1 MTEPI
6 ELNETQRETLRAV
19 CDTVVPRV
27 EGRDDPDGHWARTAS
42 DVGVDR
48 ALEQLIA
55 GLPEDL
61 AVGLF
66 FLLEVLAA
74 QGFAAASQ
82 EERERQL
89 EGLAELS
96 PDAALGVQ
104 AYRQLTLLLHYGMPD
119 AAGRNPSWP
128 LLGYPGPLGPAGY
141 PGPQGPG
148 RSEEPKVIRPLP
160 TGGAALELEADACV
174 IGSGAGGGVVAATLA
189 EAGLRVVVLE
199 AGGYFDQPDFDQLE
213 LTAMRN
219 LFYRGGLATSVEG
232 VALLAGACLGGG
244 TTVNWTNCV
253 RPNDR
258 IRADWVAAGLAGV
271 DGPDFDAHLD
281 AVLTRISATDRCSD
295 LNDPNGRL
303 AEGCEALGWSFERAV
318 RNTDPATY
326 DPASAGYLGFGDA
339 TGSKQG
345 TLKTYLADA
354 FEHGAQFVVRCRA
367 DRVLSRDGRA
377 AGVEAT
383 CADGTPVTVRCPRV
397 VVAAGALESPALL
410 LRSGLGGP
418 AVGHGLR
425 IHPVAAMYGVYESEQ
440 RAWWGAPQTGICDEF
455 ANAEGGHGFLVEC
468 VQYAPGLIASSLPWS
483 SGEQHK
489 EAMTRLRH
497 SSTLIFLI
505 RDRGAGRVT
514 VDASGEAVHSYRV
527 EDELDQRN
535 FRRGL
540 AALARLH
547 EAAGAREIHALS
559 RAPLTWRRGDD
570 LDGFARDVQ
579 ALPARPDAMP
589 IFSAHQTGS
598 CRMGEDPASS
608 VAGPW
613 GELHDCP
620 GVWVGDG
627 SAFPNATGI
636 NPMVTIMA
644 LARRTAFAIRA
655 GG

>member
-27 EGRDDPDGHWARTAS
+27 GGHADPDGHWARAAS
-42 DVGVDR
+42 DLGVDR
-48 ALEQLIA
+48 ALERLVA

-66 FLLEVLAA
+66 FLLEVLGA

-89 EGLAELS
+89 AELAQLS

-119 AAGRNPSWP
+119 AWP
-128 LLGYPGPLGPAGY
+128 VLGYPGPLGP
-141 PGPQGPG
+141 PP
-148 RSEEPKVIRPLP
+148 RDEPKLIRPLP
-160 TGGAALELEADACV
+160 TNGATLELEADACV
-174 IGSGAGGGVVAATLA
+174 VGSGAGGGVVAATLA
-189 EAGLRVVVLE
+189 GAGMRVVVLE

-253 RPNDR
+253 RPNR
-258 IRADWVAAGLAGV
+258 RVRADWAAAGLEGV
-271 DGPDFDAHLD
+271 DGPDFDGHLD
-281 AVLTRISATDRCSD
+281 AVLARISANDLCSD
-295 LNDPNGRL
+295 LNDPNQRL
-303 AEGCEALGWSFERAV
+303 ADGCEALGWSWARAA

-354 FEHGAQFVVRCRA
+354 FEHGAQFVVGCRA
-367 DRVLSRDGRA
+367 DRILRRDGRA

-383 CADGTPVTVRCPRV
+383 CADGTRVTVRCPRV

-418 AVGHGLR
+418 AAGQGLR
-425 IHPVAAMYGVYESEQ
+425 IHPVTALYGVYESEQ
-440 RAWWGAPQTGICDEF
+440 RAWWGAPQTAICDEF
-455 ANAEGGHGFLVEC
+455 ADAEDGHGFLVEC
-468 VQYAPGLIASSLPWS
+468 VQYAPGLIASSLPWR
-483 SGEQHK
+483 SGVQHK
-489 EAMTRLRH
+489 EAMTQLRRA
-497 SSTLIFLI
+497 STLIFLI

-514 VDASGEAVHSYRV
+514 IDAAGEAVHSYRV

-547 EAAGAREIHALS
+547 EAAGAQEIHALS
-559 RAPLTWRRGDD
+559 RAPLAWRRGGD
-570 LDGFARDVQ
+570 LDAFARDLQ
-579 ALPARPDAMP
+579 ALPIQPDALP

-608 VAGPW
+608 AADPR
-613 GELHDCP
+613 GELHDCR
-620 GVWVGDG
+620 GVWIGDG
-627 SAFPNATGI
+627 SAFPTATGI

-644 LARRTAFAIRA
+644 LARRTASAIRA
-655 GG
+655 AG

>member
-6 ELNETQRETLRAV
+6 ELNEPQRATLRAV

-27 EGRDDPDGHWARTAS
+27 EGREDPDGHWTRAAS
-42 DVGVDR
+42 DLGVDV
-48 ALEQLIA
+48 ALERLVA

-74 QGFAAASQ
+74 QGFADAPQ

-89 EGLAELS
+89 DELAGLS
-96 PDAALGVQ
+96 DDAALGVQ
-104 AYRQLTLLLHYGMPD
+104 AYRQLTLLLHYGMAD
-119 AAGRNPSWP
+119 GAGSNPSWAV
-128 LLGYPGPLGPAGY
+128 LGYPGPLGP
-141 PGPQGPG
+141 PPD
-148 RSEEPKVIRPLP
+148 EPKPLRPVP
-160 TGGAALELEADACV
+160 TSGSALDLEADACV

-189 EAGLRVVVLE
+189 EAGMRVVVLE

-213 LTAMRN
+213 MTAMRN
-219 LFYRGGLATSVEG
+219 LFYRGGLATTVEG
-232 VALLAGACLGGG
+232 VALLAGSCLGGG

-253 RPNDR
+253 RPNQR
-258 IRADWVAAGLAGV
+258 IRADWAAAGLEGV

-281 AVLTRISATDRCSD
+281 AVLTRISATDACSD
-295 LNDPNGRL
+295 LNDPNRRL
-303 AEGCEALGWSFERAV
+303 AEGCAALGWSFERAV
-318 RNTDPATY
+318 RNTDPAAY

-345 TLKTYLADA
+345 TLKTYLTDA
-354 FEHGAQFVVRCRA
+354 YEHGAKLVVRCRA
-367 DRVLSRDGRA
+367 DRILHRDGRA

-383 CADGTPVTVRCPRV
+383 CADGTRVTVRCPRV

-418 AVGHGLR
+418 AVGQGLR

-440 RAWWGAPQTGICDEF
+440 RAWWGAPQTGICDQF
-455 ANAEGGHGFLVEC
+455 AGAEDGHGFLVEC
-468 VQYAPGLIASSLPWS
+468 VQYAPGLIASSLPWR
-483 SGEQHK
+483 SGVQHK

-497 SSTLIFLI
+497 ASTLIFLI

-514 VDASGEAVHSYRV
+514 VDAAGEAVHSYRV
-527 EDELDQRN
+527 EDEVDQRN

-547 EAAGAREIHALS
+547 EAAGAREIHPLS
-559 RAPLTWRRGDD
+559 RAPLAWRRGED
-570 LDGFARDVQ
+570 LDGFVRDLQ
-579 ALPARPDAMP
+579 ALPPRPDAMP
-589 IFSAHQTGS
+589 VFSAHQTGS
-598 CRMGEDPASS
+598 CRMGEDPATS

-613 GELHDCP
+613 GELHDCA
-620 GVWVGDG
+620 GVWIGDG

-644 LARRTAFAIRA
+644 LARRTASAIRA
-655 GG
+655 RG

>member
-1 MTEPI
+1 MSEPI

-19 CDTVVPRV
+19 CDTVVPRI
-27 EGRDDPDGHWARTAS
+27 ERGDDPQGFWARTAS

-48 ALEQLIA
+48 ALELLIG

-74 QGFAAASQ
+74 QGFAAASL

-96 PDAALGVQ
+96 PDAGLGVD
-104 AYRQLTLLLHYGMPD
+104 AYRQLTLLLHYGLAD
-119 AAGRNPSWP
+119 AAGSNPSWTV
-128 LLGYPGPLGPAGY
+128 LGYPGPLGPA
-141 PGPQGPG
+141 PD
-148 RSEEPKVIRPLP
+148 EPKVIRPVP
-160 TGGAALELEADACV
+160 TTGAALELEADACV
-174 IGSGAGGGVVAATLA
+174 VGSGAGGGVVAATLA
-189 EAGLRVVVLE
+189 GAGMRVVVLE
-199 AGGYFDQPDFDQLE
+199 AGGYFDQADFDQLE

-232 VALLAGACLGGG
+232 VALLAGSCLGGG

-253 RPNDR
+253 RPNAR
-258 IRADWVAAGLAGV
+258 VRAEWAAAGLDGV
-271 DGPDFDAHLD
+271 DGPDFDEHLE
-281 AVLTRISATDRCSD
+281 AVLARISATDSCSD
-295 LNDPNGRL
+295 LNDPNSRL
-303 AEGCEALGWSFERAV
+303 AEGCEALGWSFKRAV

-326 DPASAGYLGFGDA
+326 DPTSAGYLGFGDA

-354 FEHGAQFVVRCRA
+354 FEHGSQFVVRCRA
-367 DRVLSRDGRA
+367 DRVVSRDGRA

-383 CADGTPVTVRCPRV
+383 CADGTRVTVRCPRV

-410 LRSGLGGP
+410 LRSGIGGP
-418 AVGHGLR
+418 AVGRGLR
-425 IHPVAAMYGVYESEQ
+425 VHPVAAMYGVYEAGQ
-440 RAWWGAPQTGICDEF
+440 RGWWGAPQTGICDEF
-455 ANAEGGHGFLVEC
+455 ANAEDGHGFLVEC
-468 VQYAPGLIASSLPWS
+468 VQYAPGLIASSLPWR
-483 SGEQHK
+483 SGAQHK
-489 EAMTRLRH
+489 EAMTQLRH
-497 SSTLIFLI
+497 ASTFIFLI
-505 RDRGAGRVT
+505 RDRGDGRVT

-527 EDELDQRN
+527 EDELDQRS
-535 FRRGL
+535 FRGGL

-559 RAPLTWRRGDD
+559 RAPLAWRRGGD
-570 LDGFARDVQ
+570 LDGFVRDLQ
-579 ALPARPDAMP
+579 ALPTRPDAMP

-613 GELHDCP
+613 GELHDCR
-620 GVWVGDG
+620 GVWIGDG

-655 GG
+655 AG

>member
-1 MTEPI
+1 MSEPI
-6 ELNETQRETLRAV
+6 ELNETQRATLRAV

-27 EGRDDPDGHWARTAS
+27 EGREDPDGYWARTAS

-82 EERERQL
+82 EGRERQL
-89 EGLAELS
+89 ADLAGLSA
-96 PDAALGVQ
+96 DAALGVQ
-104 AYRQLTLLLHYGMPD
+104 AYRQLTLLLHYGMPG
-119 AAGRNPSWP
+119 ATGRNPSWSM
-128 LLGYPGPLGPAGY
+128 LGYPGPLGP
-141 PGPQGPG
+141 PPD
-148 RSEEPKVIRPLP
+148 EPRLIRPLP
-160 TGGAALELEADACV
+160 TNGGALELEADACV
-174 IGSGAGGGVVAATLA
+174 VGSGAGGGVVAATLA
-189 EAGLRVVVLE
+189 EAGMRVVVLE

-219 LFYRGGLATSVEG
+219 LFYRGGLATSIEG

-253 RPNDR
+253 RPNHR
-258 IRADWVAAGLAGV
+258 VRSDWAAAGLDGV
-271 DGPDFDAHLD
+271 DGPDFDAHVD
-281 AVLTRISATDRCSD
+281 AVLARISANDRCSD
-295 LNDPNGRL
+295 LNDPNQRL
-303 AEGCEALGWSFERAV
+303 AEGCEALGWSFKRAV

-345 TLKTYLADA
+345 TLKTYLVDA
-354 FEHGAQFVVRCRA
+354 YEHGSQFVVRCRA

-377 AGVEAT
+377 AGVDAT
-383 CADGTPVTVRCPRV
+383 CADGTRVTVRCPRV

-418 AVGHGLR
+418 AVGQGLR

-455 ANAEGGHGFLVEC
+455 ANAEDGHGFLVEC
-468 VQYAPGLIASSLPWS
+468 VQYAPGLIASSLPWR
-483 SGEQHK
+483 SGREHK
-489 EAMTRLRH
+489 EAMTQLGH

-514 VDASGEAVHSYRV
+514 VDSAGEAVHSYRV
-527 EDELDQRN
+527 EDELDQRS

-540 AALARLH
+540 DALARLH

-559 RAPLTWRRGDD
+559 RAPLVWRRGDD
-570 LDGFARDVQ
+570 LGGFVRDLQ
-579 ALPARPDAMP
+579 ALPTRPDAMP

-613 GELHDCP
+613 GELHDCR
-620 GVWVGDG
+620 GVWIGDG

-636 NPMVTIMA
+636 NPMVTIMS
-644 LARRTAFAIRA
+644 LARRTAFAIKA
-655 GG
+655 SG

>member
-19 CDTVVPRV
+19 CDTIVPRV
-27 EGRDDPDGHWARTAS
+27 DGEDDPHGHWARAAS
-42 DVGVDR
+42 DGGVDR
-48 ALEQLIA
+48 ALELLIA
-55 GLPEDL
+55 GLPEEL

-74 QGFAAASQ
+74 QSFAAASQ

-89 EGLAELS
+89 AGLAELS

-119 AAGRNPSWP
+119 GSGRSPAWAV
-128 LLGYPGPLGPAGY
+128 LGYPGPLGTP
-141 PGPQGPG
+141 PD
-148 RSEEPKVIRPLP
+148 EPKVIRPLA
-160 TGGAALELEADACV
+160 TSGGELALEADACV
-174 IGSGAGGGVVAATLA
+174 VGSGAGGGVVAATLA
-189 EAGLRVVVLE
+189 EAGMRVVVLE

-213 LTAMRN
+213 MTAMRN

-232 VALLAGACLGGG
+232 VALLAGSCLGGG

-258 IRADWVAAGLAGV
+258 VRADWAGAGLEGL
-271 DGPDFDAHLD
+271 DGADFDAHLD

-295 LNDPNGRL
+295 LNDPNRRL
-303 AEGCEALGWSFERAV
+303 QEGCESLGWSFERAF

-354 FEHGAQFVVRCRA
+354 YEHGARFVVRCRA
-367 DRVLSRDGRA
+367 DRVLTRDGRA

-383 CADGTPVTVRCPRV
+383 CADGTRVTVRAPRV

-418 AVGHGLR
+418 AAGRGLR
-425 IHPVAAMYGVYESEQ
+425 IHPVAAVYGVYDSEQ

-455 ANAEGGHGFLVEC
+455 SNAEDGHGFLVEC
-468 VQYAPGLIASSLPWS
+468 VQYAPGLIASSLPWR
-483 SGEQHK
+483 SGRQHK
-489 EAMTRLRH
+489 EAMTQLRYA
-497 SSTLIFLI
+497 STLIFLI
-505 RDRGAGRVT
+505 RDRGEGRVT
-514 VDASGEAVHSYRV
+514 VDAAGEAVHSYRV
-527 EDELDQRN
+527 EDELDRRN

-540 AALARLH
+540 AALVRIH
-547 EAAGAREIHALS
+547 EAAGARQIHALS
-559 RAPLTWRRGDD
+559 RTPMAWRRGED
-570 LDGFARDVQ
+570 LDAFIGDLQ
-579 ALPARPDAMP
+579 ALPATPEAMP
-589 IFSAHQTGS
+589 VFSAHQTGS
-598 CRMGEDPASS
+598 CRMGTDPSTS

-620 GVWVGDG
+620 GVWIGDG
-627 SAFPNATGI
+627 SAFPSATGI

-655 GG
+655 RG

>member
-1 MTEPI
+1 
-6 ELNETQRETLRAV
+6 
-19 CDTVVPRV
+19 
-27 EGRDDPDGHWARTAS
+27 
-42 DVGVDR
+42 
-48 ALEQLIA
+48 
-55 GLPEDL
+55 
-61 AVGLF
+61 VGLF

-74 QGFAAASQ
+74 QGFGTASQ

-104 AYRQLTLLLHYGMPD
+104 AYRQLTLLLHYGM
-119 AAGRNPSWP
+119 AGSPAWP
-128 LLGYPGPLGPAGY
+128 VLGYPGPLGPA
-141 PGPQGPG
+141 PD
-148 RSEEPKVIRPLP
+148 EPKVIRPLA
-160 TGGAALELEADACV
+160 TNGAALELEADVCV
-174 IGSGAGGGVVAATLA
+174 VGSGAGGGVVAATLA
-189 EAGLRVVVLE
+189 EAGMRVVVLE
-199 AGGYFDQPDFDQLE
+199 AGGYFDQSDFDQLE
-213 LTAMRN
+213 LTAARN

-232 VALLAGACLGGG
+232 VALLAGSCLGGG

-253 RPNDR
+253 RPSDR
-258 IRADWVAAGLAGV
+258 IRADWAAAGLDGV
-271 DGPDFDAHLD
+271 DGPEFDAHLD

-295 LNDPNGRL
+295 LNDPNRRL
-303 AEGCEALGWSFERAV
+303 AEGCEALGWSFKRAF

-326 DPASAGYLGFGDA
+326 DPATAGYLGFGDA

-345 TLKTYLADA
+345 TLRTYLVDA
-354 FEHGAQFVVRCRA
+354 FEHGSQFVVRCRA

-383 CADGTPVTVRCPRV
+383 CADGTRVAVRCPRV

-418 AVGHGLR
+418 FAGQGLR

-455 ANAEGGHGFLVEC
+455 ATAEDGHGFLVEC
-468 VQYAPGLIASSLPWS
+468 AQYAPGLIASSLPWR
-483 SGEQHK
+483 SGAQHK
-489 EAMTRLRH
+489 QSMAQLRDA
-497 SSTLIFLI
+497 STLIFLI

-527 EDELDQRN
+527 EDELDQRS

-547 EAAGAREIHALS
+547 QAAGAREIHPLS
-559 RAPLTWRRGDD
+559 RAPLAWRRGHD
-570 LDGFARDVQ
+570 LEGFVRDVQ
-579 ALPARPDAMP
+579 ALPTRPDAMP

-613 GELHDCP
+613 GELHDCR
-620 GVWVGDG
+620 GVWIGDG

-655 GG
+655 AG

>member
-1 MTEPI
+1 MMEPI

-27 EGRDDPDGHWARTAS
+27 ERADDPAGHWARAAS
-42 DVGVDR
+42 DLGVDR
-48 ALEQLIA
+48 ALEQLVA
-55 GLPEDL
+55 GLPEPL

-74 QGFAAASQ
+74 QGFAGASQ

-96 PDAALGVQ
+96 PDAALGVE
-104 AYRQLTLLLHYGMPD
+104 AYRQLTLLLHYGTPE
-119 AAGRNPSWP
+119 AWP
-128 LLGYPGPLGPAGY
+128 VLGYPGPLGP
-141 PGPQGPG
+141 PPT
-148 RSEEPKVIRPLP
+148 REPKPIRPLP
-160 TGGAALELEADACV
+160 TDGATLDLEADACV
-174 IGSGAGGGVVAATLA
+174 VGSGAGGGVVAATLA
-189 EAGLRVVVLE
+189 GAGMRVVVLE
-199 AGGYFDQPDFDQLE
+199 AGGYFDQPDFDQRE

-253 RPNDR
+253 RPPR
-258 IRADWVAAGLAGV
+258 VVRADWARAGLEGV
-271 DGPDFDAHLD
+271 DGPDFDAHVD
-281 AVLTRISATDRCSD
+281 AVLTRISANDRCSD
-295 LNDPNGRL
+295 LNDPNQRL
-303 AEGCEALGWSFERAV
+303 ADGCGALGWSFERAV

-354 FEHGAQFVVRCRA
+354 YEHGAQFVVGCRA
-367 DRVLSRDGRA
+367 ERVIRRDGRA
-377 AGVEAT
+377 AGVEAV
-383 CADGTPVTVRCPRV
+383 CADGTRVTVRCPRV

-418 AVGHGLR
+418 AVGQGLR

-440 RAWWGAPQTGICDEF
+440 RAWWGAPQTAICDEF
-455 ANAEGGHGFLVEC
+455 ANAEDGHGFLVES
-468 VQYAPGLIASSLPWS
+468 VQYAPGLIASSLPWR
-483 SGEQHK
+483 SGVQHK
-489 EAMTRLRH
+489 EAMTQLRNA
-497 SSTLIFLI
+497 STLIFLI

-514 VDASGEAVHSYRV
+514 IDAAGEAVHSYRV
-527 EDELDQRN
+527 EDELDRRN

-547 EAAGAREIHALS
+547 QAAGAREIHALS
-559 RAPLTWRRGDD
+559 RAPLAWRRGDD
-570 LDGFARDVQ
+570 LEAFVRDVQ
-579 ALPARPDAMP
+579 ALPVRPDAMP

-608 VAGPW
+608 VADAW
-613 GELHDCP
+613 GQLHDCP
-620 GVWVGDG
+620 GAWIGDG
-627 SAFPNATGI
+627 SAFPNAAGI

-655 GG
+655 GA

>member
-27 EGRDDPDGHWARTAS
+27 EGHGDGFWTTTAS
-42 DVGVDR
+42 AVGVDR

-74 QGFAAASQ
+74 QGFAGASQ

-89 EGLAELS
+89 DGLAELS

-119 AAGRNPSWP
+119 SPGWSV
-128 LLGYPGPLGPAGY
+128 LGYPGPLAP
-141 PGPQGPG
+141 PPD
-148 RSEEPKVIRPLP
+148 EPKVIRPV
-160 TGGAALELEADACV
+160 TTDGAALELDADVCV
-174 IGSGAGGGVVAATLA
+174 VGSGAGGGVVAATLA
-189 EAGLRVVVLE
+189 EGGMRVVVLE

-213 LTAMRN
+213 LTAARN

-232 VALLAGACLGGG
+232 VSLLAGSCLGGG

-258 IRADWVAAGLAGV
+258 IRADWTAAGLDGV

-295 LNDPNGRL
+295 LNDPNRRL
-303 AEGCEALGWSFERAV
+303 AEGCEALGWSFKRAI

-345 TLKTYLADA
+345 TLKTYLVDA
-354 FEHGAQFVVRCRA
+354 FEHGSQFVVRCRA

-383 CADGTPVTVRCPRV
+383 CADGTRVTVRSPRV

-418 AVGHGLR
+418 FVGQGLH

-455 ANAEGGHGFLVEC
+455 ASAEDGHGFLVEC
-468 VQYAPGLIASSLPWS
+468 VQYAPGLIASSLPWR
-483 SGEQHK
+483 SGAQHK
-489 EAMTRLRH
+489 ESMAQLRNA
-497 SSTLIFLI
+497 SVLIFLI
-505 RDRGAGRVT
+505 RDRGAGRVA

-527 EDELDQRN
+527 EDELDQRS

-559 RAPLTWRRGDD
+559 RAPMAWRRGHD
-570 LDGFARDVQ
+570 LEGFVRDMQ
-579 ALPARPDAMP
+579 ALPIGPDAMP
-589 IFSAHQTGS
+589 IFSAHQSGS
-598 CRMGEDPASS
+598 CRMGEDPSTS

-613 GELHDCP
+613 GELHDCR
-620 GVWVGDG
+620 GVWIGDG

-655 GG
+655 AG